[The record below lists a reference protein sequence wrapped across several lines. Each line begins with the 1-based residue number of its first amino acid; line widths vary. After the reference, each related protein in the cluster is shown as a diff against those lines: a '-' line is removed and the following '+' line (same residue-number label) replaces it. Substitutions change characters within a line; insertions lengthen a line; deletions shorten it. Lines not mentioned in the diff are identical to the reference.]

1 MAFRLDKNAVSSER
15 VEMVVR
21 AKSSCPDCSMKRI
34 WLERLA
40 VVGEDCSVLWPV
52 GEGRVSLGN
61 SLVGKF
67 LHTFT
72 GKRGINNASHHENS
86 SMSNRR
92 SISREVSI
100 SSIELLRALC

>member
-1 MAFRLDKNAVSSER
+1 
-15 VEMVVR
+15 MVVR
-21 AKSSCPDCSMKRI
+21 AKSFCPDRLMKCI

-72 GKRGINNASHHENS
+72 GKRGIDNTSHHENS
-86 SMSNRR
+86 NLSNKR
-92 SISREVSI
+92 SISREVSISI